1 MVNPEKSW
9 IVGCCALQKRRDVG
23 GGPRQESHPAK
34 RLAHPVGRVGCACH
48 VCLEG
53 RWCWESVFQKK
64 AFDLLLPQWELFT
77 VINPTAGRKEAKN
90 HCAIGEFSVV
100 QSAHLTELDIEL
112 I

>member
-1 MVNPEKSW
+1 M
-9 IVGCCALQKRRDVG
+9 
-23 GGPRQESHPAK
+23 
-34 RLAHPVGRVGCACH
+34 GRVGCACH

-53 RWCWESVFQKK
+53 RWYWESVFQKK

-77 VINPTAGRKEAKN
+77 VINLTVGRKEAKN
-90 HCAIGEFSVV
+90 HCAIGEFSFV